1 MKKQYKPT
9 GYNSVSPY
17 MVVKGAQKMID
28 LLKQLFNAQ
37 ELRRYDMPDG
47 TIMHAEVQID
57 DSVIMIADSSDK
69 YPPNQHLIHIYV
81 SNVDETF
88 NKALN
93 VGCQAEEH
101 PKEQEGD
108 PDRRG
113 SFKDFAGNSW
123 AIGTQL

>member
-1 MKKQYKPT
+1 MSKEYKPV

-17 MVVKGAQKMID
+17 LVVKGAQKMID
-28 LLKQLFNAQ
+28 ILKTIFNAK
-37 ELRRYDMPDG
+37 EFRRYDMPDG
-47 TIMHAEVQID
+47 TIMHAEVQIE

-69 YPPNQHLIHIYV
+69 YPPNQHLLHVYV
-81 SNVDETF
+81 SDVDEIF
-88 NKALN
+88 KKALSI
-93 VGCQAEEH
+93 GCEAEEH
-101 PKEQEGD
+101 PKERDGD